1 MEYASVDLPEPFGP
15 MIACVSPSLMVR
27 STPFRISLG
36 PLPSLPVSTVTCR
49 SRISSVDMCISL
61 FRLRCRSGSDVVQGG
76 GHVDEHVVAV
86 DLHGVDRDRLG
97 RGKSG
102 GLAGAEVEARTVQ
115 PALDLTALDVPL
127 GQRDRGVRAL
137 VVDGVPLLAVT
148 DHGHG
153 YAATALEDGRD
164 RLPGLQVAD
173 AAGALE
179 SHQAPPT
186 VLRTF
191 FSSSASTVAS
201 SRASMAGTP
210 ILRMMSAKKP
220 CTTSRRASSSS
231 IPRDCR

>member
-115 PALDLTALDVPL
+115 PALDLTALDVAL
-127 GQRDRGVRAL
+127 GQWDRGVRAL
-137 VVDGVPLLAVT
+137 VVDGVPLVAVA
-148 DHGHG
+148 DHSHRHP
-153 YAATALEDGRD
+153 TWALEQRGQRS
-164 RLPGLQVAD
+164 PGLDVAD
-173 AAGALE
+173 PAGAFE
-179 SHQAPPT
+179 AHQALSDGMVST
-186 VLRTF
+186 GFGARTF
-191 FSSSASTVAS
+191 FASSASTVVS

-220 CTTSRRASSSS
+220 CTTRR
-231 IPRDCR
+231 